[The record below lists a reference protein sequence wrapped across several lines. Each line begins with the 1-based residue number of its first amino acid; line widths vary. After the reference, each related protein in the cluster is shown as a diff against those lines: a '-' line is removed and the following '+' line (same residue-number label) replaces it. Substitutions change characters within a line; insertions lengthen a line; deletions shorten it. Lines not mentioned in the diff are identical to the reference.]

1 MENWGFPANFSWMT
15 VVAAMGQMFYS
26 LSIAM
31 GILITFGSYMKKDVS
46 IEGSTK
52 NVEIFDTAIAIMAG
66 LMIIPA
72 VFAFSGGDPDTLQ
85 AGPSLMFIT
94 LPKVFDSMGMGTFV
108 GIMFFV
114 LVLFAAM
121 TSSIALTES
130 AVSTFEDELG
140 WGRKKS
146 TVIMGVIMLALG
158 TLSSLGYGPLGAVK
172 IIGMLQGNFGY
183 SQIYKTNVS
192 NVLPARMLNTIYIN
206 IFSTLV
212 ALAITIPLG
221 IYCAVHKRSKSDNA
235 VQVLSIVGYS
245 IPVYIIALLFIWL
258 FAVTL
263 KLLPVFGMQTPGNN
277 FTGFR
282 AFLDKVYYMTLPVL
296 VMTVGSLGGMTRY
309 VRAAMIE
316 ALSMDYIRTARA
328 KGLREK
334 VVVYSHAWRNA
345 LLPVITVLIG
355 WFISIFSGSLI
366 IEQMFALN
374 GMGQLYY
381 QGLMNNDFEL
391 ALAIQMFYV
400 LIALVGQLITDLS
413 YGIVDPRVRV
423 NK

>member
-1 MENWGFPANFSWMT
+1 
-15 VVAAMGQMFYS
+15 
-26 LSIAM
+26 
-31 GILITFGSYMKKDVS
+31 MKKEGMRMTKYVLKRLLYMVIVFLLVSLLMYSIYNLIPTDPARAELEPMKNTLTPTEYEARYQALRAEMGLDDPLIVRYLRWFGFWPDVD
-46 IEGSTK
+46 GK
-52 NVEIFDTAIAIMAG
+52 VNG
-66 LMIIPA
+66 MI
-72 VFAFSGGDPDTLQ
+72 
-85 AGPSLMFIT
+85 
-94 LPKVFDSMGMGTFV
+94 
-108 GIMFFV
+108 
-114 LVLFAAM
+114 
-121 TSSIALTES
+121 
-130 AVSTFEDELG
+130 
-140 WGRKKS
+140 
-146 TVIMGVIMLALG
+146 
-158 TLSSLGYGPLGAVK
+158 
-172 IIGMLQGNFGY
+172 QGNFGY
-183 SQIYKTNVS
+183 SQKYKTDVINI
-192 NVLPARMLNTIYIN
+192 LPSRMLNTIYIN

-221 IYCAVHKRSKSDNA
+221 IACAVHKRGKMDNT

-245 IPVYIIALLFIWL
+245 IPVYIIALVFIWL

-263 KLLPVFGMQTPGNN
+263 RWLPVVGMETPGNN
-277 FTGFR
+277 FTGWR
-282 AFLDKVYYMTLPVL
+282 AFWDKIYYMTLPVL

-316 ALSMDYIRTARA
+316 SLSMDYIRTARA
-328 KGLREK
+328 KGLRER
-334 VVVYSHAWRNA
+334 VVIYSHAWRNA

-366 IEQMFALN
+366 IEQMFGLN

-381 QGLMNNDFEL
+381 QGLMNNDYEL

>member
-1 MENWGFPANFSWMT
+1 
-15 VVAAMGQMFYS
+15 
-26 LSIAM
+26 
-31 GILITFGSYMKKDVS
+31 MKKEGMRMTKYVLKRLLYMVIVFLLVSLLMYSIYNLIPTDPARAELEPMKNTLTPTEYEARYQALRAEMGLDDPLIIRYLRWFGFWPDVD
-46 IEGSTK
+46 GK
-52 NVEIFDTAIAIMAG
+52 VNG
-66 LMIIPA
+66 MI
-72 VFAFSGGDPDTLQ
+72 
-85 AGPSLMFIT
+85 
-94 LPKVFDSMGMGTFV
+94 
-108 GIMFFV
+108 
-114 LVLFAAM
+114 
-121 TSSIALTES
+121 
-130 AVSTFEDELG
+130 
-140 WGRKKS
+140 
-146 TVIMGVIMLALG
+146 
-158 TLSSLGYGPLGAVK
+158 
-172 IIGMLQGNFGY
+172 QGNFGY
-183 SQIYKTNVS
+183 SQKYKTDVVNI
-192 NVLPARMLNTIYIN
+192 LPSRMLNTIYIN

-221 IYCAVHKRSKSDNA
+221 IACAVHKRGKLDNT

-245 IPVYIIALLFIWL
+245 IPVYIIALVFIWL

-263 KLLPVFGMQTPGNN
+263 RWLPVVGMETPGNN
-277 FTGFR
+277 FTGWR
-282 AFLDKVYYMTLPVL
+282 AFWDKIYYLTLPVL

-316 ALSMDYIRTARA
+316 SLSMDYIRTARA
-328 KGLREK
+328 KGLRER
-334 VVVYSHAWRNA
+334 VVIYSHAWRNA

-366 IEQMFALN
+366 IEQMFGLN

-381 QGLMNNDFEL
+381 QGLMNNDYEL

>member
-1 MENWGFPANFSWMT
+1 
-15 VVAAMGQMFYS
+15 
-26 LSIAM
+26 
-31 GILITFGSYMKKDVS
+31 MKKEGMRMTKYVLKRLLYMVIVFLLVSLLMYSIYNLIPTDPARAELEPMKNTLTPTEYEARYQALRAEMGLDDPLIIRYLRWFGFWPDVD
-46 IEGSTK
+46 GK
-52 NVEIFDTAIAIMAG
+52 VNG
-66 LMIIPA
+66 MI
-72 VFAFSGGDPDTLQ
+72 
-85 AGPSLMFIT
+85 
-94 LPKVFDSMGMGTFV
+94 
-108 GIMFFV
+108 
-114 LVLFAAM
+114 
-121 TSSIALTES
+121 
-130 AVSTFEDELG
+130 
-140 WGRKKS
+140 
-146 TVIMGVIMLALG
+146 
-158 TLSSLGYGPLGAVK
+158 
-172 IIGMLQGNFGY
+172 QGNFGY
-183 SQIYKTNVS
+183 SQKYKTDVVNI
-192 NVLPARMLNTIYIN
+192 LPSRMLNTIYIN

-221 IYCAVHKRSKSDNA
+221 IACAVHKRGKLDNT

-245 IPVYIIALLFIWL
+245 IPVYILALVFIWL

-263 KLLPVFGMQTPGNN
+263 RWLPVVGMETPGNN
-277 FTGFR
+277 FTGWR
-282 AFLDKVYYMTLPVL
+282 AFWDKIYYMTLPVL

-316 ALSMDYIRTARA
+316 SLSMDYIRTARA
-328 KGLREK
+328 KGLRER
-334 VVVYSHAWRNA
+334 VVIYSHAWRNA

-366 IEQMFALN
+366 IEQMFGLN

-381 QGLMNNDFEL
+381 QGLMNNDYEL

>member
-1 MENWGFPANFSWMT
+1 MKNTLTPTEYEARYQALRAEMGLDDPLIIRYLRWFGFWP
-15 VVAAMGQMFYS
+15 
-26 LSIAM
+26 
-31 GILITFGSYMKKDVS
+31 DVD
-46 IEGSTK
+46 GK
-52 NVEIFDTAIAIMAG
+52 VNG
-66 LMIIPA
+66 MI
-72 VFAFSGGDPDTLQ
+72 
-85 AGPSLMFIT
+85 
-94 LPKVFDSMGMGTFV
+94 
-108 GIMFFV
+108 
-114 LVLFAAM
+114 
-121 TSSIALTES
+121 
-130 AVSTFEDELG
+130 
-140 WGRKKS
+140 
-146 TVIMGVIMLALG
+146 
-158 TLSSLGYGPLGAVK
+158 
-172 IIGMLQGNFGY
+172 QGNFGY
-183 SQIYKTNVS
+183 SQKYKTDVINI
-192 NVLPARMLNTIYIN
+192 LPSRMLNTIYIN

-221 IYCAVHKRSKSDNA
+221 IACAVHKRGKMDNT

-245 IPVYIIALLFIWL
+245 IPVYIIALVFIWL

-263 KLLPVFGMQTPGNN
+263 RWLPVVGMETPGNN
-277 FTGFR
+277 FTGWR
-282 AFLDKVYYMTLPVL
+282 AFWDKIYYMTLPVL

-316 ALSMDYIRTARA
+316 SLSMDYIRTARA
-328 KGLREK
+328 KGLRER
-334 VVVYSHAWRNA
+334 VVIYSHAWRNA

>member
-1 MENWGFPANFSWMT
+1 MTKYVLKRLVYMVIVFLLVSLLMYSIYNLIPTDPARAQLEPMKTTLKPEEYEQRYQMLRQQMGLDDPLIVRYLRWIGFWP
-15 VVAAMGQMFYS
+15 
-26 LSIAM
+26 
-31 GILITFGSYMKKDVS
+31 DVD
-46 IEGSTK
+46 G
-52 NVEIFDTAIAIMAG
+52 
-66 LMIIPA
+66 
-72 VFAFSGGDPDTLQ
+72 
-85 AGPSLMFIT
+85 
-94 LPKVFDSMGMGTFV
+94 
-108 GIMFFV
+108 
-114 LVLFAAM
+114 
-121 TSSIALTES
+121 
-130 AVSTFEDELG
+130 ELN
-140 WGRKKS
+140 
-146 TVIMGVIMLALG
+146 
-158 TLSSLGYGPLGAVK
+158 
-172 IIGMLQGNFGY
+172 GMLQGNFGY
-183 SQIYKTNVS
+183 SQIYKTDVA
-192 NVLPARMLNTIYIN
+192 NVLPSRMLNTIYIN

-245 IPVYIIALLFIWL
+245 IPVYIIALIFIWL

-263 KLLPVFGMQTPGNN
+263 RWLPVFGMQTPGNN

-282 AFLDKVYYMTLPVL
+282 AFLDKVYYMTLPAL

>member
-1 MENWGFPANFSWMT
+1 
-15 VVAAMGQMFYS
+15 
-26 LSIAM
+26 
-31 GILITFGSYMKKDVS
+31 MKKEGMRMTKYVLKRLLYMVIVFLLVSLLMYSIYNLIPTDPARAELEPMKNTLTPTEYEARYQALRAEMGLDDPLIIRYLRWFGFWPDVD
-46 IEGSTK
+46 GK
-52 NVEIFDTAIAIMAG
+52 VNG
-66 LMIIPA
+66 MI
-72 VFAFSGGDPDTLQ
+72 
-85 AGPSLMFIT
+85 
-94 LPKVFDSMGMGTFV
+94 
-108 GIMFFV
+108 
-114 LVLFAAM
+114 
-121 TSSIALTES
+121 
-130 AVSTFEDELG
+130 
-140 WGRKKS
+140 
-146 TVIMGVIMLALG
+146 
-158 TLSSLGYGPLGAVK
+158 
-172 IIGMLQGNFGY
+172 QGNFGY
-183 SQIYKTNVS
+183 SQKYKTDVINI
-192 NVLPARMLNTIYIN
+192 LPSRMLNTIYIN

-221 IYCAVHKRSKSDNA
+221 IACAVHKRGKMDNT

-245 IPVYIIALLFIWL
+245 IPVYIIALVVIWL

-263 KLLPVFGMQTPGNN
+263 RWLPVVGMETPGNN
-277 FTGFR
+277 FTGWR
-282 AFLDKVYYMTLPVL
+282 AFWDKIYYMTLPVL

-316 ALSMDYIRTARA
+316 SLSMDYIRTARA
-328 KGLREK
+328 KGLRER
-334 VVVYSHAWRNA
+334 VVIYSHAWRNA

-366 IEQMFALN
+366 IEQMFGLN

-381 QGLMNNDFEL
+381 QGLMNNDYEL

>member
-1 MENWGFPANFSWMT
+1 
-15 VVAAMGQMFYS
+15 
-26 LSIAM
+26 
-31 GILITFGSYMKKDVS
+31 MKKEGMRMTKYVLKRLLYMVIVFLLVSLLMYSIYNLIPTDPARAELEPMKNTLTPTEYEARYQALRAEMGLDDPLIIRYLRWFGFWPDVD
-46 IEGSTK
+46 GK
-52 NVEIFDTAIAIMAG
+52 VNG
-66 LMIIPA
+66 MI
-72 VFAFSGGDPDTLQ
+72 
-85 AGPSLMFIT
+85 
-94 LPKVFDSMGMGTFV
+94 
-108 GIMFFV
+108 
-114 LVLFAAM
+114 
-121 TSSIALTES
+121 
-130 AVSTFEDELG
+130 
-140 WGRKKS
+140 
-146 TVIMGVIMLALG
+146 
-158 TLSSLGYGPLGAVK
+158 
-172 IIGMLQGNFGY
+172 QGNFGY
-183 SQIYKTNVS
+183 SQKYKTDVINI
-192 NVLPARMLNTIYIN
+192 LPSRMLNTIYIN

-221 IYCAVHKRSKSDNA
+221 IACAVHKRGKMDNT

-245 IPVYIIALLFIWL
+245 IPVYIIALVFIWL

-263 KLLPVFGMQTPGNN
+263 RWLPVVGMETPGNN
-277 FTGFR
+277 FTGWR
-282 AFLDKVYYMTLPVL
+282 AFWDKIYYMTLPVL

-316 ALSMDYIRTARA
+316 SLSMDYIRTARA
-328 KGLREK
+328 QGLRER
-334 VVVYSHAWRNA
+334 VVIYSHAWRNA

-366 IEQMFALN
+366 IEQMFGLN

-381 QGLMNNDFEL
+381 QGLMNNDYEL

>member
-1 MENWGFPANFSWMT
+1 MTKYVLKRLLYMVIVFLLVSLLMYSIYNLIPTDPARAQLEPMKTTLKPAEYEQRYQMLRQQMGLNDPLIVRYLRWIGFWP
-15 VVAAMGQMFYS
+15 
-26 LSIAM
+26 
-31 GILITFGSYMKKDVS
+31 DVN
-46 IEGSTK
+46 G
-52 NVEIFDTAIAIMAG
+52 
-66 LMIIPA
+66 
-72 VFAFSGGDPDTLQ
+72 
-85 AGPSLMFIT
+85 
-94 LPKVFDSMGMGTFV
+94 
-108 GIMFFV
+108 
-114 LVLFAAM
+114 
-121 TSSIALTES
+121 
-130 AVSTFEDELG
+130 ELN
-140 WGRKKS
+140 
-146 TVIMGVIMLALG
+146 
-158 TLSSLGYGPLGAVK
+158 
-172 IIGMLQGNFGY
+172 GMLQGNFGY
-183 SQIYKTNVS
+183 SQIYKTDVA
-192 NVLPARMLNTIYIN
+192 NVLPSRMLNTIYIN

-245 IPVYIIALLFIWL
+245 IPVYIIALIFIWL

-263 KLLPVFGMQTPGNN
+263 RWLPVFGMQTPGNN

-355 WFISIFSGSLI
+355 WFISIFSGSVI
-366 IEQMFALN
+366 IENTFSLN
-374 GMGQLYY
+374 GMGKLYWA
-381 QGLMNNDFEL
+381 GLSNLDFEL
-391 ALAIQMFYV
+391 VLAIQMFYTIV
-400 LIALVGQLITDLS
+400 ALIGSLLMDIS
-413 YGIVDPRVRV
+413 YGLVDPRVRV
-423 NK
+423 DK

>member
-1 MENWGFPANFSWMT
+1 MTKYVLKRLVYMVIVFLLVSLLMYSIYNLIPTDPARAQLEPMRTTLKPEEYEQRYQMLRQQMGLDDPLIVRYLRWIGFWP
-15 VVAAMGQMFYS
+15 
-26 LSIAM
+26 
-31 GILITFGSYMKKDVS
+31 DVNG
-46 IEGSTK
+46 EL
-52 NVEIFDTAIAIMAG
+52 N
-66 LMIIPA
+66 
-72 VFAFSGGDPDTLQ
+72 
-85 AGPSLMFIT
+85 
-94 LPKVFDSMGMGTFV
+94 GMV
-108 GIMFFV
+108 
-114 LVLFAAM
+114 
-121 TSSIALTES
+121 
-130 AVSTFEDELG
+130 
-140 WGRKKS
+140 
-146 TVIMGVIMLALG
+146 
-158 TLSSLGYGPLGAVK
+158 
-172 IIGMLQGNFGY
+172 QGNFGY
-183 SQIYKTNVS
+183 SQIYKTDVS
-192 NVLPARMLNTIYIN
+192 N
-206 IFSTLV
+206 
-212 ALAITIPLG
+212 
-221 IYCAVHKRSKSDNA
+221 
-235 VQVLSIVGYS
+235 VGYS
-245 IPVYIIALLFIWL
+245 IPVYIIALIFIWL

-263 KLLPVFGMQTPGNN
+263 GWRPVFGMQTPGNN

>member
-1 MENWGFPANFSWMT
+1 
-15 VVAAMGQMFYS
+15 
-26 LSIAM
+26 
-31 GILITFGSYMKKDVS
+31 MKKEGMRMTKYVLKRLLYMVIVFLLVSLLMYSIYNLIPTDPARAELEPMKNTLTPTEYEARYQALRAEMGLDDPLIIRYLRWFGFWPDVD
-46 IEGSTK
+46 G
-52 NVEIFDTAIAIMAG
+52 
-66 LMIIPA
+66 
-72 VFAFSGGDPDTLQ
+72 
-85 AGPSLMFIT
+85 
-94 LPKVFDSMGMGTFV
+94 KVN
-108 GIMFFV
+108 
-114 LVLFAAM
+114 
-121 TSSIALTES
+121 
-130 AVSTFEDELG
+130 
-140 WGRKKS
+140 
-146 TVIMGVIMLALG
+146 
-158 TLSSLGYGPLGAVK
+158 
-172 IIGMLQGNFGY
+172 GMLQGNFGY
-183 SQIYKTNVS
+183 SQKYKTDVINI
-192 NVLPARMLNTIYIN
+192 LPSRMLNTIYIN

-221 IYCAVHKRSKSDNA
+221 IACAVHKRGKMDNT

-245 IPVYIIALLFIWL
+245 IPVYIIALVFIWL

-263 KLLPVFGMQTPGNN
+263 RWLPVVGMETPGNN
-277 FTGFR
+277 FTGWR
-282 AFLDKVYYMTLPVL
+282 AFWDKIYYMTLPVL

-316 ALSMDYIRTARA
+316 SLSMDYIRTARA
-328 KGLREK
+328 KGLRER
-334 VVVYSHAWRNA
+334 VVIYSHAWRNA

-366 IEQMFALN
+366 IEQMFGLN

-381 QGLMNNDFEL
+381 QGLMNNDYEL

>member
-1 MENWGFPANFSWMT
+1 MTKYVLKRLVYMVIVFLLVSLLMYSIYNLIPTDPARAQLEPLKTTLTPTEYETRYQALRTEMGLDDPLIVRYLRWFGFWP
-15 VVAAMGQMFYS
+15 
-26 LSIAM
+26 
-31 GILITFGSYMKKDVS
+31 DVD
-46 IEGSTK
+46 G
-52 NVEIFDTAIAIMAG
+52 
-66 LMIIPA
+66 
-72 VFAFSGGDPDTLQ
+72 
-85 AGPSLMFIT
+85 
-94 LPKVFDSMGMGTFV
+94 
-108 GIMFFV
+108 
-114 LVLFAAM
+114 
-121 TSSIALTES
+121 
-130 AVSTFEDELG
+130 ELN
-140 WGRKKS
+140 
-146 TVIMGVIMLALG
+146 
-158 TLSSLGYGPLGAVK
+158 
-172 IIGMLQGNFGY
+172 GMLQGNFGY

-263 KLLPVFGMQTPGNN
+263 KLLPVFGMQTPGKN
-277 FTGFR
+277 FPGFR
-282 AFLDKVYYMTLPVL
+282 AILDKVYYMTLPVL

-345 LLPVITVLIG
+345 LLPVITVLIS

>member
-1 MENWGFPANFSWMT
+1 MTKYVLKRLVYMVIVFLLVSLLMYSIYNLIPTDPARAELEPMKNTLTPTEYEARYQALRAEMGLDDPLIIRYLRWFGFWP
-15 VVAAMGQMFYS
+15 
-26 LSIAM
+26 
-31 GILITFGSYMKKDVS
+31 DVD
-46 IEGSTK
+46 GK
-52 NVEIFDTAIAIMAG
+52 VNG
-66 LMIIPA
+66 MI
-72 VFAFSGGDPDTLQ
+72 
-85 AGPSLMFIT
+85 
-94 LPKVFDSMGMGTFV
+94 
-108 GIMFFV
+108 
-114 LVLFAAM
+114 
-121 TSSIALTES
+121 
-130 AVSTFEDELG
+130 
-140 WGRKKS
+140 
-146 TVIMGVIMLALG
+146 
-158 TLSSLGYGPLGAVK
+158 
-172 IIGMLQGNFGY
+172 QGNFGY
-183 SQIYKTNVS
+183 SQKYKTDVINI
-192 NVLPARMLNTIYIN
+192 LPSRMLNTIYIN

-221 IYCAVHKRSKSDNA
+221 IACAVHKRGKMDNT

-245 IPVYIIALLFIWL
+245 IPVYIIALVFIWL

-263 KLLPVFGMQTPGNN
+263 RWLPVVGMETPGNN
-277 FTGFR
+277 FTGWR
-282 AFLDKVYYMTLPVL
+282 AFWDKIYYMTLPVL

-316 ALSMDYIRTARA
+316 SLSMDYIRTARA
-328 KGLREK
+328 KGLRER
-334 VVVYSHAWRNA
+334 VVIYSHAWRNA